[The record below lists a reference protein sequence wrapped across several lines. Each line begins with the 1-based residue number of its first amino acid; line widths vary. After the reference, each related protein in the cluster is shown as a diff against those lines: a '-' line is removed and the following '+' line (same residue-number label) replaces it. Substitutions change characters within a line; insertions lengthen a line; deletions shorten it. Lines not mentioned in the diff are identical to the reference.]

1 MPEKTKDQLN
11 NDVVDDTSIDP
22 VKDDS
27 AVAGSTTVYN
37 GDIVVDTSV
46 PDDTN
51 VTDTS
56 GVADTSTDTPLDT
69 PNPVSIQGEHNDP
82 LENSPEL
89 SEVNTGVNDESVS
102 QAAPANTSE
111 VIPEESGSVEIPVN
125 APTVELSAET
135 ITEISENTPE
145 VKEKKQRK
153 PRKPRKKKEE
163 SEDGTSDVTEE
174 AAPKKRGRPRKKKTE
189 VSEEESPVTPVE
201 TPVNTDEPLV
211 NPEVISE
218 GLADH
223 SESPAAIQEG
233 SNEVDQGETHDESWK
248 LRRTIQTIDK
258 SEETASEGVTGGANG
273 TTTGT
278 VDGTVAEPANTQD
291 VVRDA
296 ARIPLP
302 TKEETK
308 KKLEREA
315 LDMRP
320 IADDPDVPKKRT
332 LFLKETPTMFEIIM
346 LGIIFLTL
354 SVVFSVVITQREIAA
369 YLDNSGKQI
378 EDITQ
383 LKIDVGELKKENQG
397 LKKELAEA
405 NQEITDLKLKVEGVP
420 AEGISGP
427 AIDGRWLE
435 KFIQWIAPDGIGNS
449 FQIPVIPGDGSVLV
463 PDSDANHGYLGVTVR
478 EDPEKGIVVEE
489 ITRTDKDTFKEGDVI
504 IEVDGKEV
512 KTVSDIYDVIS
523 KKDVGDVIEVRIS
536 RNNKDGILRVPLIE
550 KSTETPRIRVY
561 GEGQKF

>member
-27 AVAGSTTVYN
+27 AVAGGTTVYN

-56 GVADTSTDTPLDT
+56 GVADTGGVTDTGSVLETFTDTPLDT
-69 PNPVSIQGEHNDP
+69 PNPVSIQGEHNDS
-82 LENSPEL
+82 LENSPEP

-102 QAAPANTSE
+102 QAAPANT
-111 VIPEESGSVEIPVN
+111 
-125 APTVELSAET
+125 
-135 ITEISENTPE
+135 SENTPE